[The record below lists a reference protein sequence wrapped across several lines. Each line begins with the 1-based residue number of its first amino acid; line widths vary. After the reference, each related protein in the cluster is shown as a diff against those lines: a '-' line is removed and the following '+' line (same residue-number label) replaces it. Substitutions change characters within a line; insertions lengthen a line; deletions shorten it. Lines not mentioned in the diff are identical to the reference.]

1 MSKRRPI
8 YVGVVAI
15 LLGSAITAPALAS
28 PSLAQM
34 LEAALSR
41 NPGIELA
48 DAERSIGD
56 ALRRKSEQPFAGD
69 PAANVKY
76 QSDALGSDHG
86 YREWEGGIE
95 MPLWLPGQAD
105 SYAREATRTDQV
117 SDVLRSAKRLEIA
130 GEVRDRLWS
139 AEIARGEAVQA
150 EAGVTAAKEL
160 YADVQR
166 RVDAGELP
174 RTDLLL
180 AEKAVL
186 EREEIALLAQTRFEQ
201 AQQSFS
207 YYTGLDLPSNP
218 REETPHRE
226 KTLNPEHPLL
236 LLSRGR
242 VDQARARRERVNA
255 ERHAGPSLWLGG
267 KTTKAVAGSEYESSV
282 GVEISMPFGTGA
294 HAAPALAEAESSLT
308 QAQVD
313 DAGARRDLEDR
324 LAEALFDL
332 ARTEAAI
339 EQAGKR
345 NRLAD
350 ESLKL
355 NKRAFSLGETDLIHL
370 LQAQADALAARHD
383 LEIRRLERAHA
394 IARLNQAQGVIP
406 R

>member
-207 YYTGLDLPSNP
+207 YYTGLDLPAPP
-218 REETPHRE
+218 REEALHRE

-313 DAGARRDLEDR
+313 DAGARLELEDR

-332 ARTEAAI
+332 ARAETAI
-339 EQAGKR
+339 TQAGRR

-350 ESLKL
+350 ESLTL